1 MTLLENYALIEDYF
15 SALNMTQ
22 IAQFKALAHY
32 YTYWNAKINLISRKD
47 LAHLYLRH
55 VLHSLSIAK
64 LISFKAKSAVLD
76 VGTGG
81 GFPGIPL
88 AIFFPDTH
96 FVLVDSIAKKMK
108 VVKDIVQQLGLK
120 NVTPLTMRVEQLS
133 DRYDFVVG
141 RAVSGLSTLY
151 GWVGD
156 SIKQESQHAL
166 PNGILYLQG
175 GPVGVPLQKLALAC
189 DVYPIRA
196 FFQEPFFQ
204 TKNIA
209 HLYNC
214 QSIQGC

>member
-1 MTLLENYALIEDYF
+1 MTLLENHSLIAHYFPALH
-15 SALNMTQ
+15 MGQ
-22 IAQFKALAHY
+22 MAQFKALEDC
-32 YTYWNAKINLISRKD
+32 YTYWNRRINLISRKD
-47 LAHLYLRH
+47 FPYLYLRH

-64 LISFKAKSAVLD
+64 LISFKAKSTVLD

-96 FVLVDSIAKKMK
+96 FVLVDSIAKKMRA
-108 VVKDIVQQLGLK
+108 VKDIVQQLGLK
-120 NVTPLTMRVEQLS
+120 NVTPLTMRVAELP

-141 RAVSGLSTLY
+141 RAVTGLTRLY

-156 SIKQESQHAL
+156 KIKQKSEHAL
-166 PNGILYLQG
+166 SNGILYLQG
-175 GPVGVPLQKLALAC
+175 GPVGVALEKLRLVC

-209 HLYNC
+209 HLYDSC
-214 QSIQGC
+214 